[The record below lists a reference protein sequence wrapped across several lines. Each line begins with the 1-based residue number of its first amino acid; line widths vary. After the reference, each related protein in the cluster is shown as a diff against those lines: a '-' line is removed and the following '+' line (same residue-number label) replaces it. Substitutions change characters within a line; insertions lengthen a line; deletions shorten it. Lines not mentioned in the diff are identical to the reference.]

1 MPDLDG
7 HLMTE
12 HCNTLQAWLRVGG
25 IPGGRST
32 GHTVRTKG
40 RQAAGVV
47 RRSGGHKGMRSRGR
61 GNVYL
66 YGDILMLAPRLSLL
80 SSHIPAYLRLRLDV
94 NTALTQVYHTQNATR
109 NNLLNMLHC
118 IPTFTRPMARS
129 PLGLLTM
136 GLSLF
141 TSVTAFKPAPFGT
154 SYSNVTT
161 PLPITT
167 GQRHLKVD
175 FFGYTAWADFEIGID
190 KGKVV
195 SCLYESLH

>member
-1 MPDLDG
+1 MCIYTWIFSCL
-7 HLMTE
+7 LF
-12 HCNTLQAWLRVGG
+12 V
-25 IPGGRST
+25 
-32 GHTVRTKG
+32 
-40 RQAAGVV
+40 
-47 RRSGGHKGMRSRGR
+47 SRCS
-61 GNVYL
+61 L
-66 YGDILMLAPRLSLL
+66 YTYQ
-80 SSHIPAYLRLRLDV
+80 HIPEYLRLRLDV
-94 NTALTQVYHTQNATR
+94 NNALTQLYQTQHTTR

-118 IPTFTRPMARS
+118 VPTFTRPLARS

-141 TSVTAFKPAPFGT
+141 TSVTTSKPTPFEAG
-154 SYSNVTT
+154 YSNVTT